1 MVRHLVILILYV
13 LLLLFNSSLIKNHEE
28 RGGMEDLI
36 KYEFIEKYLN
46 ENADTKFVGDLI
58 DRIQADTDES

>member
-1 MVRHLVILILYV
+1 M
-13 LLLLFNSSLIKNHEE
+13 IKNHEE

-58 DRIQADTDES
+58 DRIQADTDESWKDNYFKMNRQKFQLISKIW